1 MEFEVSIM
9 FQVSVP
15 PALENVLPAFRY
27 DGVVETL
34 NGEPLNIVVLPNALV
49 ENTDIPLPYTL

>member
-9 FQVSVP
+9 FQVSTP

-34 NGEPLNIVVLPNALV
+34 NDGVIVVLPNALV
-49 ENTDIPLPYTL
+49 ENTDIPLP